1 MRFIHD
7 SAIDIYDIWHATR
20 QHQDT
25 ARPYIGKKERRKFT
39 ITNWS
44 DVKRFIWKPHAGNFH
59 ETSKILADIL
69 VPCTPSYFPASAH
82 PSTST
87 IMKTHCSNRI
97 FFRKFETK
105 DMEHKGQFCRQ
116 LLHINPLASSL
127 CSHCC
132 PLFLQPFPLII
143 DHRHSSQQ
151 MPTAGHQSSNES
163 HSPSSLLPQIHQMRN
178 YFNDIPK
185 MSRTEI
191 LQ

>member
-1 MRFIHD
+1 MLHRGNKEWGLFTILLL
-7 SAIDIYDIWHATR
+7 IYMIYDMQAK
-20 QHQDT
+20 QHQDS
-25 ARPYIGKKERRKFT
+25 ARLYIGKKKKD
-39 ITNWS
+39 WH
-44 DVKRFIWKPHAGNFH
+44 DVKRLIWKPPAGNFH

-69 VPCTPSYFPASAH
+69 VPCIPSYFPASVH

-87 IMKTHCSNRI
+87 IMKTHCINRI

-151 MPTAGHQSSNES
+151 VPTAGHQSSNES
-163 HSPSSLLPQIHQMRN
+163 H
-178 YFNDIPK
+178 
-185 MSRTEI
+185 
-191 LQ
+191 